1 MITPN
6 FASMKGELTAAAVAE
21 PPVVIRL
28 TNVNKTYRLY
38 SGPREQLM
46 DALGIYR
53 WLPAAR
59 RPTFHDFHALKN
71 VSLTV
76 RKGDRVGIVGRN
88 GAGKSTLLKLIT
100 GNFAPSSGSVAI
112 NGRVQALMQVGLG
125 FHPEF
130 SGYEN
135 IRSSLNYNG
144 LIGTEFERALTD
156 VVDFCELGEFLHQ
169 PMKTYSLGMQARLQF
184 AAATAIKP
192 DILIVDE
199 VLGAGDAYFSAKSA
213 LRMRKLAT
221 SGCTLLLVSHAT
233 PQILQFCQKAIW
245 LDSGQVV
252 KFGPAPEVVGA
263 YEVESQRRIAA
274 AERAAREQIPT
285 GASNRLADPAIPS
298 NYHTKAWIGEAIRQ
312 QDMVAGNEIEIATT
326 LVDGRKVFRWPSERG
341 VKIRR
346 IYCSRDGEEAAGYE
360 TGGAMDINIDLA
372 IEVTGTLRCRYY
384 FSFFNLEALRVAW
397 ITSPVDEFS
406 GREGEVRKVTVKLA
420 PLLLGG
426 GDFILSTS
434 VFDNTDPMK
443 INAAKRYD
451 LLARCLHF
459 RVIEKDGRQSPVFHH
474 PGTWSF
480 AMSRASMVV
489 AEKHDGE
496 HEQPNI

>member
-6 FASMKGELTAAAVAE
+6 FASMKGELTAAAVTAS
-21 PPVVIRL
+21 PVVIRL

-76 RKGDRVGIVGRN
+76 RKGERVGIVGRN

-213 LRMRKLAT
+213 LRMRKLTT
-221 SGCTLLLVSHAT
+221 SGCTLLLVSHST
-233 PQILQFCQKAIW
+233 PQILQFCQTAIW

-252 KFGPAPEVVGA
+252 MSGPAHEVVGA
-263 YEVESQRRIAA
+263 YEVESERRIAA
-274 AERAAREQIPT
+274 AERAAKQQLST
-285 GASNRLADPAIPS
+285 DTCNRPAEPAGL
-298 NYHTKAWIGEAIRQ
+298 NEYYTKPWIGEAIRER
-312 QDMVAGNEIEIATT
+312 DLIRSNNETEIATT
-326 LVDGRKVFRWPSERG
+326 LEDGRKVFRWPSERG
-341 VKIRR
+341 VKILR
-346 IYCSRDGEEAAGYE
+346 IYCSRHGEEATTYE
-360 TGGAMDINIDLA
+360 TGGAMEINIDLA
-372 IEVTGTLRCRYY
+372 IEVTGILKTRYY

-397 ITSPVDEFS
+397 ITSPIDEFYA
-406 GREGEVRKVTVKLA
+406 REGEARKVRVNLA

-434 VFDNTDPMK
+434 VFDSTDPMK

-451 LLARCLHF
+451 LLARCLQF
-459 RVIEKDGRQSPVFHH
+459 RVIENDGRQSPVFHH

-480 AMSRASMVV
+480 TGSRTPARV
-489 AEKHDGE
+489 ARSD
-496 HEQPNI
+496 EQPYS